1 MRFARQYILP
11 RLAAKLREVHRKSPR
26 DTSLFE
32 LPNESNLARMLRAD
46 AQRARD
52 AWLSQWNRC
61 EQARADAEKSDFLL
75 AINAAGEQLELHA
88 LRHTCGA

>member
-1 MRFARQYILP
+1 
-11 RLAAKLREVHRKSPR
+11 
-26 DTSLFE
+26 
-32 LPNESNLARMLRAD
+32 MLRAD